1 MSLKALYADTMQK
14 IYDVVSML
22 GVTKDCTSESSEL
35 NTTLQKLWVERN
47 NILESIEL
55 EKMSAFQS
63 KDVNY
68 ETTFQSKVVKTNYKG
83 EK

>member
-1 MSLKALYADTMQK
+1 
-14 IYDVVSML
+14 
-22 GVTKDCTSESSEL
+22 
-35 NTTLQKLWVERN
+35 
-47 NILESIEL
+47 
-55 EKMSAFQS
+55 MSAFQS